1 MMSGGRAHTSMAF
14 LRRIS
19 LRVFL
24 ALLATAAVAAPAPA
38 QHTSG
43 FDAVRELARKIV
55 VLAGPGRAIAIELRN
70 ASSLPAAE
78 VAEIGE
84 ALAEQ
89 LRGHGVRV
97 LERAEGAVGV
107 VVTVAESLRGF
118 LLAAEVR
125 REGGAEIALA
135 EFDRAPPAEEAVS
148 APAVMLGA
156 QLVFAQGEPILDF
169 SLVEAAGAPRLLVLE
184 TTSVTLYRM
193 GETGWQLERRLPLE
207 PEGPRA
213 APGRDPRGVLN
224 TSGGLF
230 TLYLPGV
237 ECSGTLLPAFEAACE
252 RGEGWW
258 ELPAGA
264 GRAAGGVLVA
274 GRNYFRSLDWFQPG
288 RPTTQGQ
295 PPFYSVAALGRG
307 GEVLWFYAGADGRT
321 RVFDSAQRQ
330 VTALDGFGSQLT
342 TVATGCG
349 EGLPAEILL
358 AGSAGDWTAPD
369 TVAGYQFAGGR
380 VVRVAEPVELPG
392 PLLALSTDA
401 EARRAFAVVRHL
413 ETGRYEAYILTP
425 TCRR

>member
-14 LRRIS
+14 LRRIF

-24 ALLATAAVAAPAPA
+24 VLLATAAVAARAPA
-38 QHTSG
+38 QATSG
-43 FDAVRELARKIV
+43 FDAARELARKIV
-55 VLAGPGRAIAIELRN
+55 VLAGPGRAVTVEMRN
-70 ASSLPAAE
+70 ASSLPVAE

-97 LERAEGAVGV
+97 LDRAEGAVSV

-118 LLAAEVR
+118 LLAAKVR
-125 REGGAEIALA
+125 REDGAEIAMA

-148 APAVMLGA
+148 APAVVLGA

-169 SLVEAAGAPRLLVLE
+169 ALVEAAGTPRLLVLE
-184 TTSVTLYRM
+184 SASVALYRM
-193 GETGWQLERRLPLE
+193 GEAGWQLERRLPLE
-207 PEGPRA
+207 PEGPP

-224 TSGGLF
+224 TSGELF
-230 TLYLPGV
+230 TLYLPGI
-237 ECSGTLLPAFEAACE
+237 ECSGKLRPALEAACE

-258 ELPAGA
+258 ELPAGE

-274 GRNYFRSLDWFQPG
+274 GRNYFRGLDWFQPG
-288 RPTTQGQ
+288 RAATQGP

-321 RVFDSAQRQ
+321 RVFDSAARQ
-330 VTALDGFGSQLT
+330 VATLDGFSSQLT

-349 EGLPAEILL
+349 EGLPSEILL
-358 AGSAGDWTAPD
+358 AGGAGDWAEPD

-380 VVRVAEPVELPG
+380 AVKVAEAAELPG

-401 EARRAFAVVRHL
+401 EARRAFAVVRQL
-413 ETGRYEAYILTP
+413 ESGRYEAYILTP
-425 TCRR
+425 ACRR